1 MEPSAPTY
9 LICSGRFPETDVL
22 WLESVVGFGAARER
36 MQRLAAQKPGPYFI
50 FSTNIH
56 VVLATID
63 STPAPR
69 AMRRLHSARA
79 SSSWIEADER
89 TYEISQ

>member
-63 STPAPR
+63 STAAPR

-89 TYEISQ
+89 TYEIPQ

>member
-9 LICSGRFPETDVL
+9 LIFSGCFPEADVL
-22 WLESVVGFGAARER
+22 WLESVVGFDAARER

-69 AMRRLHSARA
+69 VMRRHSARA
-79 SSSWIEADER
+79 SSRWIENADTR
-89 TYEISQ
+89 ACRRSR

>member
-36 MQRLAAQKPGPYFI
+36 MQRHAAQEPGPYFI

-56 VVLATID
+56 IVLATID

-69 AMRRLHSARA
+69 VYAPPLRTRLV
-79 SSSWIEADER
+79 
-89 TYEISQ
+89 

>member
-36 MQRLAAQKPGPYFI
+36 MQRLAAQKPGPYFV

-56 VVLATID
+56 AILETID
-63 STPAPR
+63 STPAQR
-69 AMRRLHSARA
+69 ANEGA
-79 SSSWIEADER
+79 
-89 TYEISQ
+89 T

>member
-1 MEPSAPTY
+1 MQPSAPMY
-9 LICSGRFPETDVL
+9 HIFSGRFPETRVL

>member
-9 LICSGRFPETDVL
+9 FIFSGRFPETDVL
-22 WLESVVGFGAARER
+22 WLESVVGFDAARER

-63 STPAPR
+63 SKPTTR
-69 AMRRLHSARA
+69 SIRRHSARA
-79 SSSWIEADER
+79 SSSWIESGER
-89 TYEISQ
+89 TYEIAQ